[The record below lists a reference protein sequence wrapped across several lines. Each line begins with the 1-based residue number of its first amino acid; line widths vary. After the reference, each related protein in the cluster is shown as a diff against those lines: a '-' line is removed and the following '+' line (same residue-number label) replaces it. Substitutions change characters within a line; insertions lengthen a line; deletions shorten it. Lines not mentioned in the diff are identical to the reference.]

1 LKPPK
6 RSGAIWLAG
15 WLIALTAAVS
25 LLVPA
30 SGVAQAPLFYT
41 GAIVIDSVSAVV
53 DVTDRVEVTVDYRL
67 VNDGT
72 AAESVALSFVPA
84 DASAK
89 IDGHELNNP
98 VSFEPGSER
107 NLSIS
112 YSMAMAPTGSPSIQ
126 FSSILLLNDMATA
139 ERVRS
144 YEVRLVLPEGGDK
157 LIYSSMAYDDATYQD
172 GRAVFLWSK
181 SDLYLSPL
189 SISWTS
195 LDVDIAASKTASPA
209 TITSA
214 GETVE
219 VEVTVRNQGDGEVG
233 NITLV
238 DSFHPGAFEPVA
250 PLDEFELVQPE
261 SSDPHLYWRKQ
272 IASLAAG
279 ETRSYDYTVKVK
291 TLALETRL
299 EPLVVTAD
307 GTPVAVS
314 NDVVLFDGFE
324 DRYQPQSAAG
334 GFPAIPVAVGV
345 VAFAL
350 CTTLAYAVTIRKR
363 TS

>member
-1 LKPPK
+1 M
-6 RSGAIWLAG
+6 
-15 WLIALTAAVS
+15 TAAVS

-30 SGVAQAPLFYT
+30 GGAAQAPLFYT
-41 GAIVIDSVSAVV
+41 GAIVLDSVSAVI
-53 DVTDRVEVTVDYRL
+53 DVTDRIEVTVDYRL

-72 AAESVALSFVPA
+72 ATESVALSFVPA
-84 DASAK
+84 DASAR

-98 VSFEPGSER
+98 VSFDPGSER

-112 YSMAMAPTGSPSIQ
+112 YSMAIAPTGSPSIH
-126 FSSILLLNDMATA
+126 FSPLLLFNDAATDQ
-139 ERVRS
+139 RVHS
-144 YEVRLVLPEGGDK
+144 YRVRLVLPEGSNT

-172 GRAVFLWSK
+172 SRAVFLWSK
-181 SDLYLSPL
+181 SDVYLGPVSVA
-189 SISWTS
+189 WTD
-195 LDVDIAASKTASPA
+195 LDVHLAASKAASPA
-209 TITSA
+209 TITGA
-214 GETVE
+214 GEAVE
-219 VEVTVRNQGDGEVG
+219 VEVTVQNQGDGEVG

-238 DSFHPGAFEPVA
+238 DSFHPGAFEPVT

-261 SSDPHLYWRKQ
+261 SSDPHLYWRKH
-272 IASLAAG
+272 IPSLAAG

-324 DRYQPQSAAG
+324 DRYQPESAAG

-350 CTTLAYAVTIRKR
+350 CTTLAYAVTTRRR
-363 TS
+363 TP